1 MKIKKFQVFN
11 EYRKSK
17 KCSECKGDQCESDCK
32 CDCHKTDDTEDM
44 DENKKIKSFDQYIKE
59 YGVEIEEETETETE
73 IETEIET
80 DNDEMMPSP
89 FPIKKPSVDSPP
101 KAQLEDVI
109 KRTKELYDAKK
120 GKRN

>member
-1 MKIKKFQVFN
+1 
-11 EYRKSK
+11 
-17 KCSECKGDQCESDCK
+17 
-32 CDCHKTDDTEDM
+32 M

-59 YGVEIEEETETETE
+59 YGVETEEE
-73 IETEIET
+73 IETEVET
-80 DNDEMMPSP
+80 DNDEDDMGMPSP
-89 FPIKKPSVDSPP
+89 FPTIKPSGTPPP